1 MAQIWLINIQSQQ
14 EEQTVFYRGIDL
26 TTSTSSIPSPAAFLF
41 LFMFS
46 FREGGIPVACL
57 IMSEVLA
64 ISNKKLIRDVKNGET
79 ELGWNNNVPN
89 RHT

>member
-26 TTSTSSIPSPAAFLF
+26 TTPTSSIPSPAAFLF

-46 FREGGIPVACL
+46 LREGGMPVAYL
-57 IMSEVLA
+57 IMPEVLA
-64 ISNKKLIRDVKNGET
+64 ISNKKHLLD
-79 ELGWNNNVPN
+79 
-89 RHT
+89 